1 MQALKKKQSFI
12 QHFSQDDENK
22 EDEDDTKKKNKSKTP
37 WLEGYRNMHNNPDAW
52 TADHFR
58 DSNEKD
64 YKEDS
69 PKGFTT
75 A

>member
-12 QHFSQDDENK
+12 QHFSQDEENN
-22 EDEDDTKKKNKSKTP
+22 EDKDDSKKNKSKTP

-64 YKEDS
+64 YKDDS